1 MSEAAVLH
9 QQGWTARVAAQAPSR
24 PGADYAAFICA
35 WARSGSCEDP
45 TGALAFQPRAERTPG
60 EYLDEDNMLPLLK
73 LLSRHP
79 GAPMAFAEMCRV
91 PSGFLRIRALLEY
104 LKRQA
109 DDPNVA
115 NASDQGSTT
124 AYVSP
129 LLVNE
134 VMASYQLND
143 DLAQDEIAR
152 LRGEARSRV
161 MRDMLDIAAKCS
173 EEAFEIAAHTWFR
186 KEYSRRQAAEA
197 NMALAASGASGGRS
211 AAAAAGARGGP
222 LPEAGAGQPAASAP
236 PAARVESVQAVQGS
250 ETASRPMGLAFGRRP
265 AS

>member
-1 MSEAAVLH
+1 VSDVALLQ
-9 QQGWTARVAAQAPSR
+9 QQGWTARVTAQAPSR
-24 PGADYAAFICA
+24 AGPDYAEFVCV
-35 WARSGSCEDP
+35 WARSGSRDP
-45 TGALAFQPRAERTPG
+45 TKPLDFRPRVERTPG
-60 EYLDEDNMLPLLK
+60 DFLDEDNMLPLLK

-79 GAPMAFAEMCRV
+79 GAPMAFAQMCSV

-109 DDPNVA
+109 DEPNVT

-143 DLAQDEIAR
+143 DLAQEEVAR
-152 LRGEARSRV
+152 LRGEARARV
-161 MRDMLDIAAKCS
+161 MRDMLEIAAKAS
-173 EEAFEIAAHTWFR
+173 EDAFQIAAHTWFR
-186 KEYSRRQAAEA
+186 KEYSRRQAAET
-197 NMALAASGASGGRS
+197 NKALAAGTASGGRGS
-211 AAAAAGARGGP
+211 AGGSQGGRLPDSASVRAVDVASNAPSESSAGRAQAA
-222 LPEAGAGQPAASAP
+222 
-236 PAARVESVQAVQGS
+236 
-250 ETASRPMGLAFGRRP
+250 ETAAIPLNLGFGRRP